1 MNKDRRIVPFSTVIL
16 TNSGNFDSFV
26 LQAREWSRSDSFNPH
41 GKVFVID
48 CVSKKIMFIKKSQ
61 EKRIIR
67 SKEFNSFTIF
77 LFLFKEKP
85 SLTID
90 FCNTSF
96 SKLLLMF
103 SRSGRTCSQ
112 FEFLSFFLYGTTFK
126 GCDSDSLQSAVPY
139 LFNRSDDANISPRTT
154 FFNKKFKKLPRSVL
168 ANDLKEDLVID
179 LGQLPKEPEGRIL
192 WVPRRTTNRE
202 AWNDFIFLTYFA
214 ETINCTIDVYFNDE
228 INAKKISSV
237 FFIKGRKMD
246 FDRYINVVDIKD
258 MSEYFSKDR
267 TVKGVV
273 FSFGWTFEYKS
284 FYTILNKTERD
295 DVFLT
300 TISRLKR
307 GLK

>member
-16 TNSGNFDSFV
+16 TNSKNFNSFV

-48 CVSKKIMFIKKSQ
+48 CVSNKIIFIKKSQ
-61 EKRIIR
+61 EKRIVR

-90 FCNTSF
+90 FCNTSL
-96 SKLLLMF
+96 SKILMML

-126 GCDSDSLQSAVPY
+126 GCNSDSLESAAPF
-139 LFNRSDDANISPRTT
+139 LFNRSEDVESSPRTT

-179 LGQLPKEPEGRIL
+179 LGQLPKEPEGKIL

-214 ETINCTIDVYFNDE
+214 ETINCTIDVYFNNE
-228 INAKKISSV
+228 ANEKKISSV

-246 FDRYINVVDIKD
+246 FDRYVNVVEIEDL
-258 MSEYFSKDR
+258 SEYFLKNK

-273 FSFGWTFEYKS
+273 FSFGWTLEYKS
-284 FYTILNKTERD
+284 FYTTLNRIEKD
-295 DVFLT
+295 DIFLT
-300 TISRLKR
+300 TTTRLKR

>member
-1 MNKDRRIVPFSTVIL
+1 MKKDRRIVPYSTVLL
-16 TNSGNFDSFV
+16 TNAGNFDSFV
-26 LQAREWSRSDSFNPH
+26 RQAREWSLSDSFNPH

-48 CVSKKIMFIKKSQ
+48 CVSNRIMFIKKSQ

-67 SKEFNSFTIF
+67 KKEFNFRTIF
-77 LFLFKEKP
+77 LFILKEKP

-96 SKLLLMF
+96 SKLLLML

-126 GCDSDSLQSAVPY
+126 GCDSDSLESAAPF
-139 LFNRSDDANISPRTT
+139 LFNRTDEKSSPRTT

-168 ANDLKEDLVID
+168 SQDLKEDLVID
-179 LGQLPKEPEGRIL
+179 LGQLPKEPEGKIL
-192 WVPRRTTNRE
+192 WIPRRNTGRE

-214 ETINCTIDVYFNDE
+214 ETINCTIDVHFKDE
-228 INAKKISSV
+228 LNEKKISSV

-246 FDRYINVVDIKD
+246 LDRYVTVADIKD
-258 MSEYFSKDR
+258 MESYLRDPS
-267 TVKGVV
+267 VKGVV
-273 FSFGWTFEYKS
+273 FSFGWTFEYKEL
-284 FYTILNKTERD
+284 FTLVNKVERED
-295 DVFLT
+295 LFLT
-300 TISRLKR
+300 TITRLKK